1 MINKLEDAIDIE
13 IEIQR
18 ARDSLLEP
26 EFVVAN
32 LVRDALSGSKDES
45 SSEDD

>member
-1 MINKLEDAIDIE
+1 VINKLEDAIDIE

-18 ARDSLLEP
+18 ARDRLLEP